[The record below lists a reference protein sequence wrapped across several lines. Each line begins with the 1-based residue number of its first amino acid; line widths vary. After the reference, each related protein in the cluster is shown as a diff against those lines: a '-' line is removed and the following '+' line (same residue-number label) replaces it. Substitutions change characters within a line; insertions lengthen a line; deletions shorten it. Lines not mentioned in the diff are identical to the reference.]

1 MIFNLLSLVLVLSK
15 KFINLNL
22 QLFSLLVLFLF
33 LKVML
38 DSDFLVLFLLNKVE
52 LR

>member
-22 QLFSLLVLFLF
+22 QLLSLLVLFLF
-33 LKVML
+33 L
-38 DSDFLVLFLLNKVE
+38 
-52 LR
+52 

>member
-22 QLFSLLVLFLF
+22 QLLSLLVLFLF